1 MMMLFDLHTHTIASG
16 HGYSTLKENI
26 EMAKERGLK
35 VLGLSEHAPGLP
47 GGPNI
52 LYFWNYKCIPRQYGE
67 LRLMCG
73 IEANISDFDGGL
85 DVDDFTLSRME
96 YVIASMHTPCLK
108 SGSVEENTRAAIG
121 AMNNPYVT
129 ILGHPDD
136 SRFPLDYD
144 LLVKEAVKAKVVLE
158 VNNSSLHPL
167 AARQGARENI
177 TLLLEKCKE
186 YGCPIIL
193 GSDAHTCYAVGDFT
207 EAEVLLRELEFPEEL
222 IVNTSPDKLSM
233 IENKKNILR

>member
-1 MMMLFDLHTHTIASG
+1 MRSLMDLHTHTIASG
-16 HGYSTLKENI
+16 HAYSTLKENI
-26 EMAKERGLK
+26 EIAQQRGLK
-35 VLGLSEHAPGLP
+35 VLGLSEHAPGMP
-47 GGPNI
+47 GGPNVM
-52 LYFWNYKCIPRQYGE
+52 YFWNYKCIPRQYGD

-73 IEANISDFDGGL
+73 VEADICDLNGGL
-85 DVDDFTLSRME
+85 DVDDFTLSRVD

-108 SGSVEENTRAAIG
+108 SGTAYENTMAAIG
-121 AMNNPYVT
+121 AMKNPYVT

-144 LLVKEAVKAKVVLE
+144 LLVKAAVEEKVALE

-177 TLLLEKCKE
+177 RMLLQKCKE
-186 YGCPIIL
+186 YGCYIII

-207 EAEVLLRELEFPEEL
+207 EAEQLLTELDFPRELVINESL
-222 IVNTSPDKLSM
+222 DRLDLTL
-233 IENKKNILR
+233 NKRNVLK

>member
-1 MMMLFDLHTHTIASG
+1 MILMDLHTHTIASG

-26 EMAKERGLK
+26 EMAQERGLK
-35 VLGLSEHAPGLP
+35 VLGLSEHAPGMP

-52 LYFWNYKCIPRQYGE
+52 MFFWNYKCIPRRYGD

-73 IEANISDFDGGL
+73 VEANICDLEGGL
-85 DVDDFTLSRME
+85 DVDDFTLSRMD

-108 SGSVEENTRAAIG
+108 SGSAAENTRAAIG
-121 AMNNPYVT
+121 AMNNSYVT

-144 LLVKEAVKAKVVLE
+144 LLVREAVKAKVVLE

-177 TLLLEKCKE
+177 ILMLQKCKE
-186 YGCPIIL
+186 YGGPIIL
-193 GSDAHTCYAVGDFT
+193 GSDAHTCYAIGDFT
-207 EAEVLLRELEFPEEL
+207 EAEEVLVELNFPREL
-222 IVNTSPDKLSM
+222 IVNESLENLSL
-233 IENKKNILR
+233 IENKNNVLK

>member
-1 MMMLFDLHTHTIASG
+1 MMLMDLHTHTIASG

-26 EMAKERGLK
+26 EVAKERGLK
-35 VLGLSEHAPGLP
+35 VLGLSEHAPGMP
-47 GGPNI
+47 GGPHMMF
-52 LYFWNYKCIPRQYGE
+52 FWNYKCIPRQYGD

-73 IEANISDFDGGL
+73 VEANICNFEGGL
-85 DVDDFTLSRME
+85 DVDDFTLSRMD

-144 LLVKEAVKAKVVLE
+144 LLVREAVKANVVLE

-167 AARQGARENI
+167 AARQGAGENI
-177 TLLLEKCKE
+177 ARMLQKCKE
-186 YGCPIIL
+186 YGCHIIL
-193 GSDAHTCYAVGDFT
+193 GSDAHICSAVGEFG
-207 EAEVLLRELEFPEEL
+207 EAEALLAKLEFPQEL
-222 IVNTSPDKLSM
+222 VVNLSCEKIGL
-233 IENKKNILR
+233 IENQKNILK

>member
-1 MMMLFDLHTHTIASG
+1 MILMDLHTHTIASG
-16 HGYSTLKENI
+16 HGYSTLKENV

-35 VLGLSEHAPGLP
+35 VLGLSEHAPGMP

-52 LYFWNYKCIPRQYGE
+52 MFFWNYKCIPRQYGD

-73 IEANISDFDGGL
+73 VEANICDLEGGL
-85 DVDDFTLSRME
+85 DVDDFTLSRMD
-96 YVIASMHTPCLK
+96 YVIASMH
-108 SGSVEENTRAAIG
+108 
-121 AMNNPYVT
+121 NPYVT

-144 LLVKEAVKAKVVLE
+144 LLVREAVKAKVVLE

-177 TLLLEKCKE
+177 ILMLQKCKE

-193 GSDAHTCYAVGDFT
+193 GSDAHTCYAIGDFT
-207 EAEVLLRELEFPEEL
+207 EAEELLVELNFPREL
-222 IVNTSPDKLSM
+222 IVNESLENLSL
-233 IENKKNILR
+233 IENKNNVLK

>member
-1 MMMLFDLHTHTIASG
+1 MMLMDLHTHTIASG

-26 EMAKERGLK
+26 EMAQERGLK
-35 VLGLSEHAPGLP
+35 VLGLSEHAPGMP

-52 LYFWNYKCIPRQYGE
+52 IFFWNYKCIPRQYGE
-67 LRLMCG
+67 LKLMCG
-73 IEANISDFDGGL
+73 VEADICDFDGGL
-85 DVDDFTLSRME
+85 DVDDFTLSRMD

-108 SGSVEENTRAAIG
+108 SGSAEENTKAAIG

-136 SRFPLDYD
+136 SRFPLEYD
-144 LLVKEAVKAKVVLE
+144 LLVREAVKAKVVLE

-167 AARQGARENI
+167 AARQGARENTI
-177 TLLLEKCKE
+177 LMLQKCKE

-193 GSDAHTCYAVGDFT
+193 GSDAHTCYAIGDFT
-207 EAEVLLRELEFPEEL
+207 EAEEVLAELNFPREL
-222 IVNTSPDKLSM
+222 IVNESLENLSL
-233 IENKKNILR
+233 IENKYNVLK